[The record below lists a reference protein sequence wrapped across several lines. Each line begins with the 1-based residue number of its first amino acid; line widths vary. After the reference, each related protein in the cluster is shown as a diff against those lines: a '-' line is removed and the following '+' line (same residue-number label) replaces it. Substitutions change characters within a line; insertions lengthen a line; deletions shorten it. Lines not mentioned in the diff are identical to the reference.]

1 MAVNPNPPSTTE
13 LKGVLGP
20 ALAVWHGVL
29 SHARATH
36 APLVETWKP
45 SKTEFGRMCLL
56 QQKKRTL
63 LYLTPDQGKV
73 WVAVILG
80 ERAFHLALASS
91 LPGGIKKLL
100 LEARPYAEGRGIRF
114 AIHSPDELASIV
126 TLLDIKTAL
135 S

>member
-1 MAVNPNPPSTTE
+1 MTVNPNPPGMTE

-20 ALAVWHGVL
+20 ALAVWHGIL
-29 SHARATH
+29 RHARATH

-45 SKTEFGRMCLL
+45 SNTEFGRMCLL

-63 LYLTPDQGKV
+63 LYLTPDQGRV
-73 WVAVILG
+73 WVSIILG

-100 LEARPYAEGRGIRF
+100 LEAKPYAEGRGIRF

-126 TLLDIKTAL
+126 TLLDIKTAH